1 MYMHV
6 SYNTSGAGNCNID
19 DDDDDD
25 DASVCVCVC
34 VCADSGVAAADTVQ
48 WCRWLGCWL
57 LSTVFSQSDS

>member
-6 SYNTSGAGNCNID
+6 SYNASGAGNCNID

-34 VCADSGVAAADTVQ
+34 ADSGVAAADTIQ
-48 WCRWLGCWL
+48 RCRWLGCWL
-57 LSTVFSQSDS
+57 LSTVFSQSDN